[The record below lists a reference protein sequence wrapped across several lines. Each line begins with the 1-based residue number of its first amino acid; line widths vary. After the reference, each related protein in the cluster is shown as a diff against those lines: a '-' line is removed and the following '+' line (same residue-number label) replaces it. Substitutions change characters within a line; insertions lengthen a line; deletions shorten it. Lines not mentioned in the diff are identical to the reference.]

1 MEHATPDDKP
11 EQPKPVNWYSG
22 WRLFATAAATVVSAK
37 LIGILGSLVAGLL
50 FLWLQP
56 RRGIWQAVAASAVAG
71 VIVAVVYSAIVLPQ
85 FADQRAAP
93 SEQIDWEKGVITP
106 PPVSQVPHANEDGP
120 WKKYQQR

>member
-56 RRGIWQAVAASAVAG
+56 RRGIWQAVAAAAVAG
-71 VIVAVVYSAIVLPQ
+71 MAVAVLYSTFLLPVPQGQHSTPTTDRFGGVLVEP
-85 FADQRAAP
+85 AR
-93 SEQIDWEKGVITP
+93 
-106 PPVSQVPHANEDGP
+106 
-120 WKKYQQR
+120 

>member
-37 LIGILGSLVAGLL
+37 LIGILGPLVAGLL

-56 RRGIWQAVAASAVAG
+56 KRGTWQALAAAAVVGGVVAVA
-71 VIVAVVYSAIVLPQ
+71 YSALVLPQ
-85 FADQRAAP
+85 FTDQQAAP
-93 SEQIDWEKGVITP
+93 TARNDGSFTYEEAIGQP
-106 PPVSQVPHANEDGP
+106 PP
-120 WKKYQQR
+120 KR